1 MSVLSVSLSKEHTFS
16 KTPVCSITLLT
27 DLGVEGDCHNGPT
40 VQHRSRLHIKPTPI
54 NLRQV
59 HLIQSEIL
67 EGFGVR
73 PADLGE
79 NITTTGIDLL
89 ALGKGTRIHFLPAS
103 SVTGGDVHGDG
114 ADAPQPHAIIRVTG
128 LRNPCP
134 QIEKFRCGLQEKFI
148 VRGEQREIVD
158 RKAGVMS
165 IVEVGGT
172 VEPGMRLI
180 VENASEF
187 EPLGCV

>member
-16 KTPVCSITLLT
+16 KTPVRSITLLK

-40 VQHRSRLHIKPTPI
+40 VQHRSRLHIKPAPV

-59 HLIQSEIL
+59 HLMQNEIL
-67 EGFGVR
+67 EGFGVK

-89 ALGKGTRIHFLPAS
+89 ALGKGTRIHFLLPS
-103 SVTGGDVHGDG
+103 SVTGGDGHADG
-114 ADAPQPHAIIRVTG
+114 TEGPQPHAIIRITG

-134 QIEKFRCGLQEKFI
+134 QIEKFRGGLQEKFI
-148 VRGEQREIVD
+148 VRDQERKIVD

-165 IVEVGGT
+165 IVEVGGI
-172 VEPGMRLI
+172 VEPGMRLK
-180 VENASEF
+180 VENPLKF